1 MDQEDVEF
9 DVHDTAVVVLVGE
22 DSNDLILIRSRRSG
36 LWRFPGDRIRD
47 EDFETSG
54 NDMAPENTLMRI
66 VRKRTGLVLK
76 ARDIRRVTQMNR
88 SFGALYG
95 YAGLADFKEF
105 APLDPENER
114 ILSLSEIPSLTMRPE
129 QRKVFDTVISWIRS

>member
-1 MDQEDVEF
+1 MDQEAVEF